1 MPKGR
6 EHELFQFTP
15 MRAEGLFDILV
26 RQHAEMLN
34 AFIHSFAFEKSTVD
48 DVFQETIITAWK
60 RIDQFDRSRP
70 FGPWLRGIAR
80 NHILSSARKNRRYRT
95 HLTELMQQRI
105 ALQFDKVDQTAGDS
119 FSQRI
124 SELHDCIARLKEDAH
139 EAIDLVYVRGLD
151 AAAAAKALGTTDET
165 FRKRLY
171 RARLALAECLRTK
184 SIFAPATELP
194 PTGLSPTGLSPT
206 GLSPTGLSQ

>member
-1 MPKGR
+1 
-6 EHELFQFTP
+6 

-60 RIDQFDRSRP
+60 RIDEFDRSRP

-80 NHILSSARKNRRYRT
+80 NHILSSARKNRRYRA

-206 GLSPTGLSQ
+206 GLSQ

>member
-1 MPKGR
+1 MPKDR

-80 NHILSSARKNRRYRT
+80 NHILSSARKNRRYRA

-105 ALQFDKVDQTAGDS
+105 ALQFDKVDQAAGDS

-206 GLSPTGLSQ
+206 GLSQ

>member
-206 GLSPTGLSQ
+206 GLSQ

>member
-1 MPKGR
+1 MPKDR

-34 AFIHSFAFEKSTVD
+34 AFIHTFAFEKSTVD

-60 RIDQFDRSRP
+60 RIDEFDRSRP

-105 ALQFDKVDQTAGDS
+105 DLQFDQVDQTAGDS

-194 PTGLSPTGLSPT
+194 PTELPPT

>member
-1 MPKGR
+1 MPKDR

-34 AFIHSFAFEKSTVD
+34 AFIHTFAFEKSTVD

-60 RIDQFDRSRP
+60 RIDEFDRSRP

-105 ALQFDKVDQTAGDS
+105 ALQFDKVDQAAGDS

-206 GLSPTGLSQ
+206 GLSQ

>member
-1 MPKGR
+1 
-6 EHELFQFTP
+6 

-60 RIDQFDRSRP
+60 RIDEFDRSRP

-105 ALQFDKVDQTAGDS
+105 ALQFDKVDQAAGDS

-184 SIFAPATELP
+184 SIFAPAT
-194 PTGLSPTGLSPT
+194 GLSPTGLSPT
-206 GLSPTGLSQ
+206 GLPQ

>member
-1 MPKGR
+1 
-6 EHELFQFTP
+6 

-34 AFIHSFAFEKSTVD
+34 AFIHTFAFEKSTVD

-60 RIDQFDRSRP
+60 RIDEFDRSRP

-194 PTGLSPTGLSPT
+194 PTELPPT

>member
-1 MPKGR
+1 LPKGR

-60 RIDQFDRSRP
+60 RIDEFDRSRP

-105 ALQFDKVDQTAGDS
+105 ALQFDKVDQAAGDS

-194 PTGLSPTGLSPT
+194 PTELPPTGLP
-206 GLSPTGLSQ
+206 Q

>member
-1 MPKGR
+1 
-6 EHELFQFTP
+6 

-80 NHILSSARKNRRYRT
+80 NHILSSARKNRRYRA

-105 ALQFDKVDQTAGDS
+105 ALQFDKVDQAAGDS

-206 GLSPTGLSQ
+206 GLSQ

>member
-1 MPKGR
+1 MPKDR

-34 AFIHSFAFEKSTVD
+34 AFIHTFAFEKSTVD

-60 RIDQFDRSRP
+60 RIDEFDRSRP

-105 ALQFDKVDQTAGDS
+105 DLQFDQVDQTAGDS

-194 PTGLSPTGLSPT
+194 PTELPPTGLSH
-206 GLSPTGLSQ
+206 

>member
-1 MPKGR
+1 
-6 EHELFQFTP
+6 

-60 RIDQFDRSRP
+60 RIDEFDRSRP

-105 ALQFDKVDQTAGDS
+105 ALQFDNVDQAAGDS

-194 PTGLSPTGLSPT
+194 PTELPPT

>member
-1 MPKGR
+1 
-6 EHELFQFTP
+6 

-60 RIDQFDRSRP
+60 RIDEFDRSRP

-80 NHILSSARKNRRYRT
+80 NHILNSARKNRRYRT

-105 ALQFDKVDQTAGDS
+105 ALQFDKVDQAAGDS

-184 SIFAPATELP
+184 SILP
-194 PTGLSPTGLSPT
+194 LQQNFHPQDFHPQDFHNDRTFRLRSIR
-206 GLSPTGLSQ
+206 QR

>member
-1 MPKGR
+1 
-6 EHELFQFTP
+6 

-105 ALQFDKVDQTAGDS
+105 ALQFDKVDQAAGDS

-194 PTGLSPTGLSPT
+194 PTGLSPTGLS
-206 GLSPTGLSQ
+206 Q

>member
-1 MPKGR
+1 
-6 EHELFQFTP
+6 

-184 SIFAPATELP
+184 SIFAPATKLP

-206 GLSPTGLSQ
+206 GLSQ

>member
-1 MPKGR
+1 MPKDR

-34 AFIHSFAFEKSTVD
+34 AFIHTFAFEKSTVD

-60 RIDQFDRSRP
+60 RIDEFDRSRP

-105 ALQFDKVDQTAGDS
+105 DLQFDQVDQTAGDS

-206 GLSPTGLSQ
+206 GLSQ

>member
-1 MPKGR
+1 MPKDR

-60 RIDQFDRSRP
+60 RIDEFDRSRP

-80 NHILSSARKNRRYRT
+80 NHILSSARKNRKYRT

-105 ALQFDKVDQTAGDS
+105 ALQFDKVDQAAGDS

-194 PTGLSPTGLSPT
+194 PTGLSPTGLS
-206 GLSPTGLSQ
+206 Q

>member
-1 MPKGR
+1 MSKDR

-60 RIDQFDRSRP
+60 RIDEFDRSRP

-80 NHILSSARKNRRYRT
+80 NHILSSARKNRRYRA

-105 ALQFDKVDQTAGDS
+105 ALQFDKVDQAAGDS

-194 PTGLSPTGLSPT
+194 PTGLSPTGLS
-206 GLSPTGLSQ
+206 Q

>member
-1 MPKGR
+1 MPKDR
-6 EHELFQFTP
+6 EHELFQITP

-60 RIDQFDRSRP
+60 RIDEFDRSRP

-80 NHILSSARKNRRYRT
+80 NHILSSARKNRRYRA

-194 PTGLSPTGLSPT
+194 PTGLSPTGLSP
-206 GLSPTGLSQ
+206 SGLSQ

>member
-1 MPKGR
+1 MPKDR

-34 AFIHSFAFEKSTVD
+34 AFIHTFAFEKSTVD

-60 RIDQFDRSRP
+60 RIDEFDRSRP

-184 SIFAPATELP
+184 SFFAPATELPPTELP
-194 PTGLSPTGLSPT
+194 PTGLSPTGLS
-206 GLSPTGLSQ
+206 Q

>member
-1 MPKGR
+1 MPKDR

-34 AFIHSFAFEKSTVD
+34 AFIHTFAFEKSTVD

-60 RIDQFDRSRP
+60 RIDEFDRSRP

-105 ALQFDKVDQTAGDS
+105 DLQFDQVDQTAGDS

-184 SIFAPATELP
+184 SFFAPATELPPTELP
-194 PTGLSPTGLSPT
+194 PTGLSPTGLS
-206 GLSPTGLSQ
+206 Q

>member
-1 MPKGR
+1 MPKDR

-60 RIDQFDRSRP
+60 RIDEFDRSRP

-80 NHILSSARKNRRYRT
+80 NHILSSARKNRRYRA

-105 ALQFDKVDQTAGDS
+105 ALQFDKVDQAAGDS

-194 PTGLSPTGLSPT
+194 PTGLSPTGLSP
-206 GLSPTGLSQ
+206 SGLSQ

>member
-1 MPKGR
+1 MPKDR

-34 AFIHSFAFEKSTVD
+34 AFIHTFAFEKSTVD

-60 RIDQFDRSRP
+60 RIDEFDRSRP

-105 ALQFDKVDQTAGDS
+105 ALQFEKVDQAAGDS

-194 PTGLSPTGLSPT
+194 PTGLSPTRLSPT
-206 GLSPTGLSQ
+206 GLPQ

>member
-105 ALQFDKVDQTAGDS
+105 ALQFDKVDQAAGDS

-194 PTGLSPTGLSPT
+194 PTELPPT

>member
-1 MPKGR
+1 
-6 EHELFQFTP
+6 

-60 RIDQFDRSRP
+60 RIDEFDRSRP

>member
-1 MPKGR
+1 MPKDR
-6 EHELFQFTP
+6 EHELFQITP

-60 RIDQFDRSRP
+60 RIDEFDRSRP

-105 ALQFDKVDQTAGDS
+105 ALQFDKVDQAAGDS

-194 PTGLSPTGLSPT
+194 PTGLSPTGLS
-206 GLSPTGLSQ
+206 Q

>member
-1 MPKGR
+1 
-6 EHELFQFTP
+6 

-60 RIDQFDRSRP
+60 RIDEFDRSRP

-105 ALQFDKVDQTAGDS
+105 ALQFDKVDQAAGDS

>member
-1 MPKGR
+1 
-6 EHELFQFTP
+6 

-206 GLSPTGLSQ
+206 GLSQ

>member
-60 RIDQFDRSRP
+60 RIDEFDRSRP

-105 ALQFDKVDQTAGDS
+105 ALQFDKVDQAAGDS

-194 PTGLSPTGLSPT
+194 PTGLSPTGLP
-206 GLSPTGLSQ
+206 Q

>member
-1 MPKGR
+1 
-6 EHELFQFTP
+6 

-60 RIDQFDRSRP
+60 RIDEFDRSRP

-80 NHILSSARKNRRYRT
+80 NHILSSARKNRRYRA

-105 ALQFDKVDQTAGDS
+105 ALQFDKVDQAAGDS

-194 PTGLSPTGLSPT
+194 PTELPPT

>member
-1 MPKGR
+1 MPKDR

-34 AFIHSFAFEKSTVD
+34 AFIHTFAFEKSTVD

-60 RIDQFDRSRP
+60 RIDEFDRSRP

-105 ALQFDKVDQTAGDS
+105 DLQFDQVDQTAGDS

-194 PTGLSPTGLSPT
+194 PTGLPPT

>member
-1 MPKGR
+1 MPKDR

-206 GLSPTGLSQ
+206 GLSQ

>member
-1 MPKGR
+1 
-6 EHELFQFTP
+6 

-34 AFIHSFAFEKSTVD
+34 AFIHTFAFEKSTVD

-60 RIDQFDRSRP
+60 RIDEFDRSRP

-184 SIFAPATELP
+184 SVFAPATELP

-206 GLSPTGLSQ
+206 GLSQ

>member
-60 RIDQFDRSRP
+60 RIDEFDRSRP

-206 GLSPTGLSQ
+206 GLSQ

>member
-1 MPKGR
+1 
-6 EHELFQFTP
+6 

-60 RIDQFDRSRP
+60 RIDEFDRSRP

-105 ALQFDKVDQTAGDS
+105 ALQFDKVDQAAGDS

-194 PTGLSPTGLSPT
+194 PTELPPT

>member
-1 MPKGR
+1 
-6 EHELFQFTP
+6 

-60 RIDQFDRSRP
+60 RIDEFDRSRP

-184 SIFAPATELP
+184 SIFAPATKLP

-206 GLSPTGLSQ
+206 GLSQ

>member
-1 MPKGR
+1 
-6 EHELFQFTP
+6 

-60 RIDQFDRSRP
+60 RIDEFDRSRP

-184 SIFAPATELP
+184 SVFAPATELP

-206 GLSPTGLSQ
+206 GLSQ